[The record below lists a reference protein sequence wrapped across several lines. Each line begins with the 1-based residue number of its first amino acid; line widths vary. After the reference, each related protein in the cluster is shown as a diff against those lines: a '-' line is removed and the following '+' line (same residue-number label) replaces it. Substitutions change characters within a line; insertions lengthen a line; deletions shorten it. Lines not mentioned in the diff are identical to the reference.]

1 MCNNC
6 FSSLQEIL
14 SDLHDYHGQQEQWLR
29 LQEKLM
35 WEQAPLEAKLVAYSP
50 ETFSAMLANRGQSCM
65 QRNGDDSKPGTL
77 SCDLNTDS
85 QMMAHN
91 LQIDI
96 TLSLQMLL
104 RNVESQAQ
112 KISEQMSRGKAWE
125 KKKKWQEVKKDPSL
139 LGKAITS
146 AGIESNEN
154 LSPPTKDPKYPSHM
168 DVPMSSEDFDDSG
181 WPTRQQC
188 NQWKLDLDNNKPYP
202 VYLPP
207 ENKGFEYVSTSS
219 HVI

>member
-1 MCNNC
+1 
-6 FSSLQEIL
+6 
-14 SDLHDYHGQQEQWLR
+14 
-29 LQEKLM
+29 M

-65 QRNGDDSKPGTL
+65 QRTGDDNKPGTL

-85 QMMAHN
+85 QIMAHN

-112 KISEQMSRGKAWE
+112 KISEQMSRGNWGDR
-125 KKKKWQEVKKDPSL
+125 KKKWQDGSKEQSL
-139 LGKAITS
+139 LGKVIANV
-146 AGIESNEN
+146 GGELNGN
-154 LSPPTKDPKYPSHM
+154 NNPPTKEPKYPAHL
-168 DVPMSSEDFDDSG
+168 DVPMSSEDFDDAN

-188 NQWKLDLDNNKPYP
+188 GQWKLDFDNNKVYP

-207 ENKGFEYVSTSS
+207 ENKGFE
-219 HVI
+219 